1 MGVNIIQ
8 IFIINLYLKNRN
20 YLIKMEAILNKRKQK
35 LIKEGLNI
43 IDSFEEYTR
52 KNNPDT
58 YKKYLTLKEEKLI
71 GFSDKWSQNMRVL
84 EDIKRELNERNFDF
98 LETYDDMFTEMENY
112 VNTFKPKVF
121 LEREN
126 FNQIFDIVN
135 IINEIRKLPDQ
146 SRINYAFKCIPFFS
160 YTNVNGAL

>member
-1 MGVNIIQ
+1 
-8 IFIINLYLKNRN
+8 
-20 YLIKMEAILNKRKQK
+20 MEAILNKRKQE

-58 YKKYLTLKEEKLI
+58 YKKYLTLKEKKLI
-71 GFSDKWSQNMRVL
+71 SFSDKWSQHMRVL

-98 LETYDDMFTEMENY
+98 LESYDDMFTEMKSY
-112 VNTFKPKVF
+112 INTFKPKVF

-126 FNQIFDIVN
+126 LNQIYDNVEIL
-135 IINEIRKLPDQ
+135 NEISELPDK
-146 SRINYAFKCIPFFS
+146 SRLNYNLKCITFFHIQMLMGRYKKYIS
-160 YTNVNGAL
+160 D

>member
-1 MGVNIIQ
+1 
-8 IFIINLYLKNRN
+8 
-20 YLIKMEAILNKRKQK
+20 MEAILNKRKQE

-58 YKKYLTLKEEKLI
+58 YKKYLTLKEKKLI
-71 GFSDKWSQNMRVL
+71 SFSDKWSQHMRVL

-98 LETYDDMFTEMENY
+98 LESYDDMFTEMKTY
-112 VNTFKPKVF
+112 IDTFKPKVF

-126 FNQIFDIVN
+126 LNQICDNVK
-135 IINEIRKLPDQ
+135 IINEISELPDK
-146 SRINYAFKCIPFFS
+146 SRLNYNLKCITFFHIQMLMGRYKKYIS
-160 YTNVNGAL
+160 D